1 MKFLVLFCLLTTTT
15 FFIQGQRIPS
25 LIEIASLPLW
35 AQKMYGE
42 NPNVLEV
49 SELYRNFYREHD
61 FEKNY
66 HTQYFKRWKRSVIT
80 KIDDQG
86 FVLNFT
92 PEQLQKIDQDYLK
105 KQSQPKSSNWT
116 VVGPITNYQENN
128 TQGSGQTNV
137 YSVDVCLSNPNYM
150 FCGTEPGEVYKS
162 TDGGQN
168 WSHSSMALDF
178 GSGVTAVEIS
188 PTNPLVVFA
197 GGNKGV
203 FRSIDGGNTWTN
215 VLVQTNFGVNEILIN
230 PGNEQIVFA
239 ATDKGLYRSTDG
251 GNNWTQLYTTA
262 CYDIKCK
269 SNSNSEMYCVKN
281 NSTLIK
287 CEFFKSIDFGATWSI
302 QSAGWYNSTDPARN
316 DGGARIA
323 VTPANPNRIYVYLI
337 GEAKANDYGF
347 IGIYK
352 SDDSGNSWTNPSG
365 IDGGPYDTTHINL
378 AIGWATW
385 LYHQGFY
392 NCAIAASPT
401 NADEILI
408 GGLNLYRSTNGG
420 QTFTPVSGYVG
431 GPLGLH
437 VDNQDFRVIGANTW
451 ISTDGGIYKSN
462 DFYTSQY
469 LFKMSGVHGSDYWGF
484 GSGWNEDV
492 LVGGLYHNGNLA
504 YHENYGAGNFLELG
518 GGEASTGYVNPGI
531 NRKTYFSD
539 IGGKFIPLQL
549 ADPITGIPFGMAPN
563 ESYYAAESS
572 EFQFH
577 PNCYSIGY
585 LGKDN
590 AIWKTTD
597 AGASFNLLYTFGA
610 NANNEVR
617 YIEVGSNNSNIIYIN
632 QQPASGNVGTLWK
645 SIDGG
650 LTWNTCT
657 LPSGNSRR
665 MVLSIDPTNANN
677 LWIAYPDG
685 ANGFKTFKTTNG
697 ATTWTNLTSSIL
709 NNESIQSIVHIPG
722 TDGGIY
728 AATNKAVYY
737 RNNTTNWV
745 LDNAGLPTFTNG
757 NILRPFFRDNKIR
770 LASYGKGIWES
781 QLNETP
787 SFPIARINVDK
798 LTQVGICDLD
808 SFYYEDHSFIN
819 HTNATWQWTFPTGSP
834 TTSTERNPVVLFAQA
849 GSHLAVLQV
858 TDANGNSD
866 IDSLFVQVSFYS
878 LPTLV
883 QEDFEGLFLPNGWSV
898 ENQDNG
904 ASWVLSSTAGG
915 FGNSSKSA
923 LFNNYDYDSQGTF
936 DDLVVNFDASK
947 ISANP
952 YLTYDVAYARWG
964 GGYSD
969 TLAIL
974 ASTDCGLTYQEL
986 YINGGVTLAT
996 APDIQSFFTPSATQ
1010 WRKDS
1015 LNLFFYNGVNNLQI
1029 AFRNIGDWGNNLY
1042 IDNINLDN
1050 QSVIAEH
1057 NNSYLTMFPNPINRD
1072 GLLTLKTIPFSK
1084 IRIVDILGKIV
1095 QEAKGEGTVT
1105 ISLNN
1110 LKSGTYIVCIES
1122 ATQIW
1127 NKPLIIK

>member
-1 MKFLVLFCLLTTTT
+1 MKLLVLFCLLTAT
-15 FFIQGQRIPS
+15 FVCKAQQIPS
-25 LIEIASLPLW
+25 STEIASLPLW

-92 PEQLQKIDQDYLK
+92 AEQLQKIDQDYLK
-105 KQSQPKSSNWT
+105 KQSQSKSSNWS

-137 YSVDVCLSNPNYM
+137 YAVDQCLAQPNFMY
-150 FCGTEPGEVYKS
+150 CGTEPGEVYKS
-162 TDGGQN
+162 IDGGQN
-168 WSHSSMALDF
+168 WTHSSMTLDF
-178 GSGVTAVEIS
+178 GSGVSAIEIS

-203 FRSIDGGNTWTN
+203 FRSTDGGTSWTN
-215 VLVQTNFGVNEILIN
+215 VLPQTNFGVNEILIN
-230 PGNEQIVFA
+230 PGNEQLVFA
-239 ATDKGLYRSTDG
+239 ATDKGLYRSIDG
-251 GNNWTQLYTTA
+251 GANWTQLYTTA

-269 SNSNSEMYCVKN
+269 ANSNSEMYCVKN

-287 CEFFKSIDFGATWSI
+287 CEFFKSTDFGATWTI
-302 QSAGWYNSTDPARN
+302 QTAGWYNSTDPARN

-352 SDDSGNSWTNPSG
+352 SDDSGTTWSNPSG
-365 IDGGPYDTTHINL
+365 IDGGPYDATHVNL

-420 QTFTPVSGYVG
+420 QTFASVSGYVG

-437 VDNQDFRVIGANTW
+437 VDNQDFRVIGNTTW

-462 DFYTSQY
+462 DFFTSQF

-504 YHENYGAGNFLELG
+504 YHENYGSGNFLELG
-518 GGEASTGYVNPGI
+518 GGEAPTGYVNPGI
-531 NRKTYFSD
+531 NRKTYYSD

-549 ADPITGIPFGMAPN
+549 ADPITGTPFGMAPN

-572 EFQFH
+572 EFEFH

-590 AIWKTTD
+590 SIWKTTD
-597 AGASFNLLYTFGA
+597 AGASFNLLYTFGT
-610 NANNEVR
+610 NVNNDVR
-617 YIEVGSNNSNIIYIN
+617 YIEVGSNNSNIMYLN

-657 LPSGNSRR
+657 IPSGNSRR
-665 MVLSIDPTNANN
+665 MVLSIDPSNANN

-697 ATTWTNLTSSIL
+697 ATSWTNLTTSIL

-745 LDNAGLPTFTNG
+745 IDNAGLPTFTNG

-798 LTQVGICDLD
+798 LDQIGICDLD
-808 SFYYEDHSFIN
+808 SFYFEDHSYLN
-819 HTNATWQWTFPTGSP
+819 HTNAQWNWTFPTGSP
-834 TTSTERNPVVLFAQA
+834 ATSTERNPSVLFSQA

-858 TDANGNSD
+858 TDASGQSD
-866 IDSLFVQVSFYS
+866 IDSLYVQVSFYS

-883 QEDFEGLFLPNGWSV
+883 QEDFEGNFIPNGWSIY
-898 ENQDNG
+898 NQDNG
-904 ASWVLSSTAGG
+904 GSWTLSSTAGG

-923 LFNNYDYDSQGTF
+923 LFNNYDNDSQGSF
-936 DDLVVNFDASK
+936 DDLIVNFDAST
-947 ISANP
+947 IAANP
-952 YLTYDVAYARWG
+952 YMTYDVAYARWG

-969 TLAIL
+969 SLVIL

-986 YINGGVTLAT
+986 YMDGGVTLAT

-1015 LNLFFYNGVNNLQI
+1015 LNLLFYDGVNNLQI
-1029 AFRNIGDWGNNLY
+1029 AFRNKGDWGNNLY
-1042 IDNINLDN
+1042 LDNINLDN
-1050 QSVIAEH
+1050 QSGIVEQSE
-1057 NNSYLTMFPNPINRD
+1057 SYLMMFPNPINRD
-1072 GLLTLKTIPFSK
+1072 GLLTLKTIPYSK
-1084 IRIVDILGKIV
+1084 IRIVDIHGRLV
-1095 QEAKGEGTVT
+1095 QETKGEGTVT

-1127 NKPLIIK
+1127 NKPLIVK

>member
-1 MKFLVLFCLLTTTT
+1 MKFLVLFCLLTTT

-42 NPNVLEV
+42 NPNVIEV

-287 CEFFKSIDFGATWSI
+287 CEFFKSIDFGATWII

-657 LPSGNSRR
+657 IPSGNSRR